1 MNDEDVFEVQ
11 RFYPRIYLACHVDHV
26 RAASTSF
33 RISAQDASILSHL
46 DREMAQS
53 PRELASHLGVAAS
66 TLSATIAR
74 LSRLGYITSTPTP
87 ADQRRRELR
96 LTAAGAEA
104 GASTSVLDA
113 GRVQLLPNTLTPAER
128 KDAVRG
134 LALLA
139 AGARR
144 LKEQNP

>member
-26 RAASTSF
+26 RTASTPF

-74 LSRLGYITSTPTP
+74 LSRLGYITSTPAP
-87 ADQRRRELR
+87 GDQRRRELR

-104 GASTSVLDA
+104 SASTSVLDA
-113 GRVQLLPNTLTPAER
+113 GRVQLLLNTLTPAER

-144 LKEQNP
+144 MKGETR